1 MAQQSYPGSLY
12 PTNLEE
18 SLSSPFSFCST
29 LISFCCCT
37 FPTLFPTTN
46 PPYTSETWWCRFPG
60 GEFQSYWLGISR
72 QRCGNTT
79 KDSLSNSPRAGWYSS
94 HSSRRWR
101 LLDDAGNLDEKNLA
115 GTLCVFLFLKMHL
128 MNVFFFVSWKN
139 RTFLGNLWCP
149 IWFCWRFCENFVVH
163 LNFLWFHLGLC
174 LVWGGRSG
182 LLGWWIQPQAYPPFP
197 LSLDP

>member
-139 RTFLGNLWCP
+139 RTFWEIFGAPFGFVGDFVRTLWSTLTSSDFILGFV
-149 IWFCWRFCENFVVH
+149 WFEVA
-163 LNFLWFHLGLC
+163 GLD
-174 LVWGGRSG
+174 
-182 LLGWWIQPQAYPPFP
+182 F
-197 LSLDP
+197 